1 MNAEVERGDWKT
13 LLGMRWK
20 ADNQLCAQRSEQDFF
35 HYG

>member
-1 MNAEVERGDWKT
+1 